1 MICDIRISEK
11 SFGAKTLFSNVNFSI
26 DDDEKVA
33 LIGRNGIG
41 KSTLLHILS
50 GKDSDYDGEVIFRR
64 GVSVVSTLQEH
75 FNDDQTVIDYVL
87 EGLPEHKELANIIRN
102 YPSIMNDDLKL
113 IDKYTK
119 ALERF
124 TNLGYFTVE
133 DKIREEFKN
142 FQIPGLEDRK
152 LASLSGGQKRIVEII
167 KVMHSNTHLALFDEP
182 TNHMDYVAKRDF
194 IEFIKNKKQA
204 MLIVSHDRD
213 VLKVVDKIVEIK
225 DGKSKIYNG
234 NYDFYLKQNSSTT
247 ANEMNDYEN
256 VKRRI
261 ANLKIKHTEYKRLK
275 EKSRNPSTIHR
286 FKMLEQKAF
295 KELNELLKIE
305 KPSFWIDENSL
316 KEVNYKTADQYSK
329 YKTKNIRLNIKN
341 DDSKSKRDVL
351 KVDKVSFGYKD
362 NILKENLSFSLEEH
376 GRLELRG
383 RNGRGKSTIIKA
395 LLKNTDSDFVLY
407 EGSFWIDPT
416 INVGVYHQEI
426 EKDYLDLPLYQ
437 AIEKCYLDL
446 NLSISDQKIRKLLND
461 YLFSLE
467 DHNTLLRKLSGG
479 QKSRFQLIQ
488 MLANDPKL
496 LILDE
501 PTNHLD
507 LPSIEELENALNK
520 FSGAILFVSHDGYF
534 IKKLKAKVVEI

>member
-87 EGLPEHKELANIIRN
+87 EGLPEHKELSNIIRN

-261 ANLKIKHTEYKRLK
+261 ANLKIKHAEYKRLK
-275 EKSRNPSTIHR
+275 
-286 FKMLEQKAF
+286 
-295 KELNELLKIE
+295 
-305 KPSFWIDENSL
+305 
-316 KEVNYKTADQYSK
+316 
-329 YKTKNIRLNIKN
+329 
-341 DDSKSKRDVL
+341 
-351 KVDKVSFGYKD
+351 
-362 NILKENLSFSLEEH
+362 
-376 GRLELRG
+376 
-383 RNGRGKSTIIKA
+383 
-395 LLKNTDSDFVLY
+395 
-407 EGSFWIDPT
+407 
-416 INVGVYHQEI
+416 
-426 EKDYLDLPLYQ
+426 
-437 AIEKCYLDL
+437 
-446 NLSISDQKIRKLLND
+446 
-461 YLFSLE
+461 
-467 DHNTLLRKLSGG
+467 
-479 QKSRFQLIQ
+479 
-488 MLANDPKL
+488 
-496 LILDE
+496 
-501 PTNHLD
+501 
-507 LPSIEELENALNK
+507 
-520 FSGAILFVSHDGYF
+520 
-534 IKKLKAKVVEI
+534 